1 MLNLLFALV
10 GAYSIICAG
19 AWVLHRYFIYLP
31 DKTRHAPK
39 DVGLTG
45 VKEITFKGRGG
56 VTLIAWYLPARRGKP
71 TLLYFTGNSGSTANR
86 ARKIEA
92 IAASGYGVFMLNYRR
107 YGGSGGWPTEANNV
121 ADAVAAHEYLEG
133 ELGVPARTIVAYGES
148 LGTGVA
154 TRLAL
159 QRPVK
164 ALVLEAPF
172 TSVVDV
178 GRQVWWF
185 LPLRLIMTDQY
196 RTIDR
201 IGSVRVPLLIL
212 HGARDSLIPVGQ
224 ARQIYAAANEPKN
237 LAILRR
243 GAHNDLFDHG
253 AWDKVTA
260 YFDTPERVRQPAVVR
275 QAQFEPVALA
285 S

>member
-1 MLNLLFALV
+1 M
-10 GAYSIICAG
+10 
-19 AWVLHRYFIYLP
+19 
-31 DKTRHAPK
+31 
-39 DVGLTG
+39 
-45 VKEITFKGRGG
+45 
-56 VTLIAWYLPARRGKP
+56 
-71 TLLYFTGNSGSTANR
+71 
-86 ARKIEA
+86 
-92 IAASGYGVFMLNYRR
+92 
-107 YGGSGGWPTEANNV
+107 
-121 ADAVAAHEYLEG
+121 
-133 ELGVPARTIVAYGES
+133 
-148 LGTGVA
+148 
-154 TRLAL
+154 
-159 QRPVK
+159 K

-212 HGARDSLIPVGQ
+212 HGARDSLIPVSQ

-260 YFDTPERVRQPAVVR
+260 FLDTPERVRQPAVVR
-275 QAQFEPVALA
+275 PGSVRAGGFGVIASQALA
-285 S
+285 ARRLAIDPGLSAGAGR